1 MSFNF
6 PLVSRTTLRSTTGAS
21 LRDIGRVQRRTENL
35 LEQIATGRRVPRPSE
50 DPSLANLAIS
60 LEQRVAEN
68 GQFQR
73 NISLGRTG
81 LELTDD
87 ALANATNIANT
98 ARELLLSL
106 SDSTADP
113 SAVTDAAIEVQQL
126 LDQLVTIGNQRLDN
140 RFIFAGSN
148 TNEAPFQATGGFVDF
163 TGNED
168 DLLINISQG
177 TTIASNLPGST
188 AFGALT
194 NEILGRVD
202 LDPALTGTTLIR
214 DLNGGAGTP
223 LGQIRIE
230 DLNGVLLAAGTS
242 AVVDLAGSDDVDDIR
257 ERILAAVPGLAV
269 NLVDTDGDLVADA
282 IQIDD
287 PAAGANL
294 QITDINNGNVASSLG
309 LATAAGGGG
318 ATVTGVNLDPR
329 LTNQTTVASLDFGGA
344 AFDATGIVIT
354 NGNNTVAVDF
364 TGVVT
369 VQDLLNRIQT
379 SGASV
384 LSRINADGTG
394 INVVSTLNGSRM
406 QIAENGGNTAN
417 QLGLLLT
424 LADAQL
430 RDLNQGSGVDQI
442 SGSDIRLVSQDGTA
456 IEVDLSGAVSVQD
469 VVDLINGAAANQDA
483 ATATGRKITAAIGN
497 VAGQE
502 RLELTDDTGA
512 AVDTLRVEALNG
524 SFAASDL
531 GIQAVDGIQF
541 GAGLGDQDAAV
552 DGVLTGLTIAAA
564 GFKTES
570 LFSVLASMRD
580 ALAAGDQ
587 KALAALEPDVRA
599 ALDRLLESRIE
610 AGSRLIRLDAASARL
625 GGEQVALET
634 LSSETVA
641 TDLAQA
647 FAQLRDEQVALEASL
662 RGNSQIIST
671 NLLDF
676 LA

>member
-1 MSFNF
+1 MSFSF
-6 PLVSRTTLRSTTGAS
+6 PLISRTTLRSTTGAS
-21 LRDIGRVQRRTENL
+21 LRDIGRVQRRTQDL
-35 LEQIATGRRVPRPSE
+35 LEQIATGRRVPRPSA

-60 LEQRVAEN
+60 LEQRLTEN
-68 GQFQR
+68 SQFQR
-73 NISLGRTG
+73 NISLGRAG

-87 ALANATNIANT
+87 ALANATEIANT
-98 ARELLLSL
+98 ARGLLLSL

-113 SAVTDAAIEVQQL
+113 GAVTDAAIEIQQL
-126 LDQLVTIGNQRLDN
+126 LDELVTIGNQRIDD

-148 TNEAPFQATGGFVDF
+148 TNEAPFQATGGFVNF

-202 LDPALTGTTLIR
+202 LNPALTGTTLIR

-242 AVVDLAGSDDVDDIR
+242 AVVDLAGSDDVQDIID
-257 ERILAAVPGLAV
+257 RIQAAVPGLVV
-269 NLVDTDGDLVADA
+269 NLVDTDADGLADA
-282 IQIDD
+282 IQLDD

-294 QITDINNGNVASSLG
+294 QITDINGGNIASSLG
-309 LATAAGGGG
+309 LATAAGGGT
-318 ATVTGVNLDPR
+318 ATVTGVNLDPL

-344 AFDATGIVIT
+344 AFDATGIQIT

-379 SGASV
+379 SGALV
-384 LSRINADGTG
+384 LARINADGTG
-394 INVVSTLNGSRM
+394 IDVVSTLNGGRL
-406 QIAENGGNTAN
+406 QIAENGGTTAA

-430 RDLNQGSGVDQI
+430 SDLNQGSGVDLV
-442 SGSDIRLVSQDGTA
+442 SGSDIRLVSLDGTA
-456 IEVDLSGAVSVQD
+456 IDVDLSGAVTVQD
-469 VVDLINGAAANQDA
+469 VVDIINAAAANQDA

-541 GAGLGDQDAAV
+541 GAGLGDQDGAV

-564 GFKTES
+564 GFKSES
-570 LFSVLASMRD
+570 LFSVLAAMRD
-580 ALAAGDQ
+580 ALADGDQ

-599 ALDRLLESRIE
+599 AIDRLLESRIE

-625 GGEQVALET
+625 GGEEVALGT

-662 RGNSQIIST
+662 RGNAQIIST